1 MSAAERFTLSKEER
15 ICSKK
20 LINELFT
27 GNERSM
33 TAFPLRV
40 VFMKRTIV
48 DDQPR
53 TAMLVSVPKR
63 YFKHAVDRNSV
74 KRQVRE
80 AYRKNKHALADI
92 IASMPGTG
100 LSIAFVW
107 LSDEPQPSGEVEAS
121 MVALLSRI
129 GEKAHR
135 IYDSSRKAETHP
147 LTDQEQP

>member
-27 GNERSM
+27 GNGRSM

-53 TAMLVSVPKR
+53 AAMLVSVPKR
-63 YFKHAVDRNSV
+63 YFKHAVDRNRV

-80 AYRKNKHALADI
+80 AFRRNKSI
-92 IASMPGTG
+92 ITQNLTDDHEAVAM
-100 LSIAFVW
+100 AFVW
-107 LSDEPQPSGEVEAS
+107 LTNEKFPSSEVENR
-121 MVALLSRI
+121 MVRLLTRI
-129 GEKAHR
+129 SE
-135 IYDSSRKAETHP
+135 S
-147 LTDQEQP
+147 L

>member
-27 GNERSM
+27 GNGRSM
-33 TAFPLRV
+33 TAFPLRA

-53 TAMLVSVPKR
+53 AAMLVSVPKR
-63 YFKHAVDRNSV
+63 YFKHAVDRNRV

-80 AYRKNKHALADI
+80 AFRRNKSI
-92 IASMPGTG
+92 ITQNLTDDHEAVA
-100 LSIAFVW
+100 IAFVW
-107 LSDEPQPSGEVEAS
+107 LTDEKFPSSEVENR
-121 MVALLSRI
+121 MVRLLTRI
-129 GEKAHR
+129 SEC
-135 IYDSSRKAETHP
+135 
-147 LTDQEQP
+147 L

>member
-27 GNERSM
+27 GNGRSM

-53 TAMLVSVPKR
+53 AAMLVSVPKR
-63 YFKHAVDRNSV
+63 YFKHAVDRNRV

-80 AYRKNKHALADI
+80 AFRRNK
-92 IASMPGTG
+92 SMITQN
-100 LSIAFVW
+100 LTDDHDAVAMAFVW
-107 LSDEPQPSGEVEAS
+107 LTNEKFPSSEVENR
-121 MVALLSRI
+121 MVRLLTRI
-129 GEKAHR
+129 SEC
-135 IYDSSRKAETHP
+135 
-147 LTDQEQP
+147 L

>member
-27 GNERSM
+27 GNGRTM

-53 TAMLVSVPKR
+53 AAMLVSVPKR
-63 YFKHAVDRNSV
+63 YFKHAVDRNRV

-80 AYRKNKHALADI
+80 AFRRNKSI
-92 IASMPGTG
+92 IIQNLTDDHEDVAM
-100 LSIAFVW
+100 AFVW
-107 LSDEPQPSGEVEAS
+107 LTNEKYPSSEVENR
-121 MVALLSRI
+121 MVRLLTRI
-129 GEKAHR
+129 SEC
-135 IYDSSRKAETHP
+135 
-147 LTDQEQP
+147 L

>member
-27 GNERSM
+27 GNGRSM

-40 VFMKRTIV
+40 VFMKRTII

-53 TAMLVSVPKR
+53 AAMLVSVPKR
-63 YFKHAVDRNSV
+63 YFKHAVDRNRV

-80 AYRKNKHALADI
+80 AFRRNKSI
-92 IASMPGTG
+92 ITQNLTDDHEAVAM
-100 LSIAFVW
+100 AFVW
-107 LSDEPQPSGEVEAS
+107 LTDEKFPSSEVENR
-121 MVALLSRI
+121 MVRLLTRI
-129 GEKAHR
+129 SE
-135 IYDSSRKAETHP
+135 S
-147 LTDQEQP
+147 L

>member
-27 GNERSM
+27 GNGRSM

-53 TAMLVSVPKR
+53 AAMLVSVPKR
-63 YFKHAVDRNSV
+63 YFKHAVDRNRV

-80 AYRKNKHALADI
+80 AFRRHK
-92 IASMPGTG
+92 SMITQN
-100 LSIAFVW
+100 LTDDHESVAMAFVW
-107 LSDEPQPSGEVEAS
+107 LTNEKSPSSEVENR
-121 MVALLSRI
+121 MVRLLTRI
-129 GEKAHR
+129 SEC
-135 IYDSSRKAETHP
+135 
-147 LTDQEQP
+147 L

>member
-27 GNERSM
+27 GNGRSM

-53 TAMLVSVPKR
+53 AAMLVSVPKR
-63 YFKHAVDRNSV
+63 YFKHAVDRNRV

-80 AYRKNKHALADI
+80 AFRRNKSI
-92 IASMPGTG
+92 ITQNLTDDHEAVAM
-100 LSIAFVW
+100 AFVW
-107 LSDEPQPSGEVEAS
+107 LTDEKFPSPEVENR
-121 MVALLSRI
+121 MVRLLTRI
-129 GEKAHR
+129 SEC
-135 IYDSSRKAETHP
+135 
-147 LTDQEQP
+147 L

>member
-27 GNERSM
+27 GNGRSM

-53 TAMLVSVPKR
+53 AVMLVSVPKR
-63 YFKHAVDRNSV
+63 YFKHAVDRNRV

-80 AYRKNKHALADI
+80 AFRRNKSI
-92 IASMPGTG
+92 ITQNLTDDHDAVAM
-100 LSIAFVW
+100 AFVW
-107 LSDEPQPSGEVEAS
+107 LTDKKFPSSEVENR
-121 MVALLSRI
+121 MVRLLTRI
-129 GEKAHR
+129 SEC
-135 IYDSSRKAETHP
+135 
-147 LTDQEQP
+147 L

>member
-27 GNERSM
+27 GNGRSM

-53 TAMLVSVPKR
+53 AAMLVSVPKR
-63 YFKHAVDRNSV
+63 YFKHAVDRNRV

-80 AYRKNKHALADI
+80 AFRRNKSI
-92 IASMPGTG
+92 ITQNLTDDHEAVAM
-100 LSIAFVW
+100 AFVW
-107 LSDEPQPSGEVEAS
+107 LTNEKYPSSEVENR
-121 MVALLSRI
+121 MVRLLTRI
-129 GEKAHR
+129 SEC
-135 IYDSSRKAETHP
+135 
-147 LTDQEQP
+147 L

>member
-27 GNERSM
+27 GNGRSM

-53 TAMLVSVPKR
+53 AAMLVSVPKR
-63 YFKHAVDRNSV
+63 YFKHAVDRNRV

-80 AYRKNKHALADI
+80 AFRRNKSI
-92 IASMPGTG
+92 ITQNLTDDHEAVAM
-100 LSIAFVW
+100 AFVW
-107 LSDEPQPSGEVEAS
+107 LTNEKYPSSEIENR
-121 MVALLSRI
+121 MVRLLTRI
-129 GEKAHR
+129 SEC
-135 IYDSSRKAETHP
+135 
-147 LTDQEQP
+147 L

>member
-27 GNERSM
+27 GNGRSM

-40 VFMKRTIV
+40 VFMKRNIV

-53 TAMLVSVPKR
+53 AAMLVSVPKR
-63 YFKHAVDRNSV
+63 YFKHAVDRNRV

-80 AYRKNKHALADI
+80 AFRRNKSI
-92 IASMPGTG
+92 ITQNLTDDHEAVAM
-100 LSIAFVW
+100 AFVW
-107 LSDEPQPSGEVEAS
+107 LTDEKFPSSEVENR
-121 MVALLSRI
+121 MVRLLTRI
-129 GEKAHR
+129 SEC
-135 IYDSSRKAETHP
+135 
-147 LTDQEQP
+147 L

>member
-27 GNERSM
+27 GNGRSM

-53 TAMLVSVPKR
+53 AAMLVSVPKR
-63 YFKHAVDRNSV
+63 YFKHAVDRNRV
-74 KRQVRE
+74 KRKVRE
-80 AYRKNKHALADI
+80 AFRRNKSI
-92 IASMPGTG
+92 ITQNLTDDHEAVAM
-100 LSIAFVW
+100 AFVW
-107 LSDEPQPSGEVEAS
+107 LTDEKFPSSEVENR
-121 MVALLSRI
+121 MVRLLTRI
-129 GEKAHR
+129 SEC
-135 IYDSSRKAETHP
+135 
-147 LTDQEQP
+147 L

>member
-27 GNERSM
+27 GNGRSM

-40 VFMKRTIV
+40 VFMKRTLV

-53 TAMLVSVPKR
+53 AAMLVSVPKR
-63 YFKHAVDRNSV
+63 YFKHAVDRNRV

-80 AYRKNKHALADI
+80 AFRRNKSI
-92 IASMPGTG
+92 ITQNLTDDHEAVAM
-100 LSIAFVW
+100 AFVW
-107 LSDEPQPSGEVEAS
+107 LTDEKFPSSEVENR
-121 MVALLSRI
+121 MVRLLTRI
-129 GEKAHR
+129 SEC
-135 IYDSSRKAETHP
+135 
-147 LTDQEQP
+147 L

>member
-27 GNERSM
+27 GNGRSM

-53 TAMLVSVPKR
+53 AAMLVSVPKR
-63 YFKHAVDRNSV
+63 YFKHAVDRNRV

-80 AYRKNKHALADI
+80 AFRRNKSI
-92 IASMPGTG
+92 ITQNLTDDHEAVAM
-100 LSIAFVW
+100 AFVW
-107 LSDEPQPSGEVEAS
+107 LTNEKYPSSVVENR
-121 MVALLSRI
+121 MVRLLTRI
-129 GEKAHR
+129 SEC
-135 IYDSSRKAETHP
+135 
-147 LTDQEQP
+147 L

>member
-27 GNERSM
+27 GNGRSM

-53 TAMLVSVPKR
+53 AAMLVSVPKR
-63 YFKHAVDRNSV
+63 YFKHAVDRNRV

-80 AYRKNKHALADI
+80 AFRRNKSI
-92 IASMPGTG
+92 ITQNLTDDHEAVAM
-100 LSIAFVW
+100 AFVW
-107 LSDEPQPSGEVEAS
+107 LTDEKYPSSEVENR
-121 MVALLSRI
+121 MVRLLTRI
-129 GEKAHR
+129 SEC
-135 IYDSSRKAETHP
+135 
-147 LTDQEQP
+147 L

>member
-27 GNERSM
+27 GNGRSM

-48 DDQPR
+48 DDQPHA
-53 TAMLVSVPKR
+53 AMLVSVPKR
-63 YFKHAVDRNSV
+63 YFKHAVDRNRV

-80 AYRKNKHALADI
+80 AFRRNKSI
-92 IASMPGTG
+92 ITQNLTDDHEAVAM
-100 LSIAFVW
+100 AFVW
-107 LSDEPQPSGEVEAS
+107 LTNEKYPSSEVENR
-121 MVALLSRI
+121 MVRLLTRI
-129 GEKAHR
+129 SEC
-135 IYDSSRKAETHP
+135 
-147 LTDQEQP
+147 L

>member
-27 GNERSM
+27 GNGRSM

-53 TAMLVSVPKR
+53 AAMLVSVPKR
-63 YFKHAVDRNSV
+63 YFKHAVDRNRV

-80 AYRKNKHALADI
+80 TFRRNKSI
-92 IASMPGTG
+92 ITQNLTDDHEAVAM
-100 LSIAFVW
+100 AFVW
-107 LSDEPQPSGEVEAS
+107 LTDEKFPSSEVENR
-121 MVALLSRI
+121 MVRLLTRI
-129 GEKAHR
+129 SEC
-135 IYDSSRKAETHP
+135 
-147 LTDQEQP
+147 L

>member
-27 GNERSM
+27 GNGRSM

-48 DDQPR
+48 DGQPR
-53 TAMLVSVPKR
+53 AAMLVSVPKR
-63 YFKHAVDRNSV
+63 YFKHAVDRNRV

-80 AYRKNKHALADI
+80 AFRRNKSI
-92 IASMPGTG
+92 ITQNLTDDHEAVAM
-100 LSIAFVW
+100 AFVW
-107 LSDEPQPSGEVEAS
+107 LTDEKFPSSEVENR
-121 MVALLSRI
+121 MVRLLTRI
-129 GEKAHR
+129 SE
-135 IYDSSRKAETHP
+135 S
-147 LTDQEQP
+147 L

>member
-27 GNERSM
+27 GNGRSM

-53 TAMLVSVPKR
+53 AAMLVSVPKR
-63 YFKHAVDRNSV
+63 YFKHAVDRNRV

-80 AYRKNKHALADI
+80 AFRRHK
-92 IASMPGTG
+92 SMITQN
-100 LSIAFVW
+100 LTDDHKSVAMAFVW
-107 LSDEPQPSGEVEAS
+107 LTNEKYPSSEVENR
-121 MVALLSRI
+121 MVRLLTRI
-129 GEKAHR
+129 SEC
-135 IYDSSRKAETHP
+135 
-147 LTDQEQP
+147 L

>member
-27 GNERSM
+27 GNGRSM

-40 VFMKRTIV
+40 VFMKRTII

-53 TAMLVSVPKR
+53 AAMLVSVPKR
-63 YFKHAVDRNSV
+63 YFKHAVDRNRV

-80 AYRKNKHALADI
+80 AFRRNKSI
-92 IASMPGTG
+92 ITQNLTDDHEAVAM
-100 LSIAFVW
+100 AFVW
-107 LSDEPQPSGEVEAS
+107 LTDEKYPSSEVENR
-121 MVALLSRI
+121 MVRLLTRI
-129 GEKAHR
+129 SEC
-135 IYDSSRKAETHP
+135 
-147 LTDQEQP
+147 L

>member
-27 GNERSM
+27 GNGRSM

-53 TAMLVSVPKR
+53 AAMLVSVPKR
-63 YFKHAVDRNSV
+63 YFKHAVDRNRV
-74 KRQVRE
+74 KRQVSE
-80 AYRKNKHALADI
+80 AFRRNKSI
-92 IASMPGTG
+92 ITQNLTDDHEAVAM
-100 LSIAFVW
+100 AFVW
-107 LSDEPQPSGEVEAS
+107 LTNEKFPSSEVENR
-121 MVALLSRI
+121 MVRLLTRI
-129 GEKAHR
+129 SEC
-135 IYDSSRKAETHP
+135 
-147 LTDQEQP
+147 L

>member
-27 GNERSM
+27 GNGRSM

-53 TAMLVSVPKR
+53 AAMLVSVPKR
-63 YFKHAVDRNSV
+63 YFKHAVDRNRV

-80 AYRKNKHALADI
+80 AFRRNKSI
-92 IASMPGTG
+92 ITQNLTDDHEAVAM
-100 LSIAFVW
+100 AFVW
-107 LSDEPQPSGEVEAS
+107 LTDEKFTSSEVENR
-121 MVALLSRI
+121 MVRLLTRI
-129 GEKAHR
+129 SEC
-135 IYDSSRKAETHP
+135 
-147 LTDQEQP
+147 L

>member
-27 GNERSM
+27 GNGRSM

-40 VFMKRTIV
+40 VFMKRTII

-53 TAMLVSVPKR
+53 AAMLVSVPKR
-63 YFKHAVDRNSV
+63 YFKHAVDRNRV

-80 AYRKNKHALADI
+80 AFRRNKSI
-92 IASMPGTG
+92 IIQNLTDDHEAVAMV
-100 LSIAFVW
+100 FVW
-107 LSDEPQPSGEVEAS
+107 LTDEKFPSSEVENR
-121 MVALLSRI
+121 MVRLLTRI
-129 GEKAHR
+129 SEC
-135 IYDSSRKAETHP
+135 
-147 LTDQEQP
+147 L

>member
-27 GNERSM
+27 GNGRSM

-53 TAMLVSVPKR
+53 AAMLVSVPKR
-63 YFKHAVDRNSV
+63 HFKHAVDRNRV

-80 AYRKNKHALADI
+80 AFRRNKSI
-92 IASMPGTG
+92 ITQNLTDDHEAVAM
-100 LSIAFVW
+100 AFVW
-107 LSDEPQPSGEVEAS
+107 LTNEKFPSSDVENR
-121 MVALLSRI
+121 MVRLLTRI
-129 GEKAHR
+129 SEC
-135 IYDSSRKAETHP
+135 
-147 LTDQEQP
+147 L

>member
-27 GNERSM
+27 GNGRSM

-40 VFMKRTIV
+40 VFMKRTII

-53 TAMLVSVPKR
+53 AAMLVSVPKR
-63 YFKHAVDRNSV
+63 YFKHAVDRNRV

-80 AYRKNKHALADI
+80 AFRRNKSI
-92 IASMPGTG
+92 ITQNLTDGHEAVAM
-100 LSIAFVW
+100 AFMW
-107 LSDEPQPSGEVEAS
+107 LTDEKFPSSEVENR
-121 MVALLSRI
+121 MVRLLTRI
-129 GEKAHR
+129 SEC
-135 IYDSSRKAETHP
+135 
-147 LTDQEQP
+147 L

>member
-27 GNERSM
+27 GNGRSM

-53 TAMLVSVPKR
+53 AAMLVSVPKR
-63 YFKHAVDRNSV
+63 YFKHAVDRNRV
-74 KRQVRE
+74 KRQMRE
-80 AYRKNKHALADI
+80 AFRHNKSI
-92 IASMPGTG
+92 IIQNLTDDHEAVAM
-100 LSIAFVW
+100 AFVW
-107 LSDEPQPSGEVEAS
+107 LTNEKFPSSEVENR
-121 MVALLSRI
+121 MVRLLTRI
-129 GEKAHR
+129 SEC
-135 IYDSSRKAETHP
+135 
-147 LTDQEQP
+147 L

>member
-27 GNERSM
+27 GNGRSM

-53 TAMLVSVPKR
+53 AAMLVSVPKR
-63 YFKHAVDRNSV
+63 YFKHAVDSNRV

-80 AYRKNKHALADI
+80 AFRRHK
-92 IASMPGTG
+92 SMITQN
-100 LSIAFVW
+100 LTDDHESVAMAFVW
-107 LSDEPQPSGEVEAS
+107 LTNEKFPSYEVENR
-121 MVALLSRI
+121 MVRLLTRI
-129 GEKAHR
+129 SEC
-135 IYDSSRKAETHP
+135 
-147 LTDQEQP
+147 L

>member
-27 GNERSM
+27 GNGRSM

-40 VFMKRTIV
+40 VFMKRTII

-53 TAMLVSVPKR
+53 AAMLVSVPKR
-63 YFKHAVDRNSV
+63 YFKHAVDRNRV

-80 AYRKNKHALADI
+80 AFRRNKSI
-92 IASMPGTG
+92 ITQNLTDDHEAVAM
-100 LSIAFVW
+100 AFVW
-107 LSDEPQPSGEVEAS
+107 LTDEKFPSSEVVNR
-121 MVALLSRI
+121 MVRLLTRI
-129 GEKAHR
+129 SEC
-135 IYDSSRKAETHP
+135 
-147 LTDQEQP
+147 L

>member
-27 GNERSM
+27 GNGRSM

-53 TAMLVSVPKR
+53 AAMLVSVPKR
-63 YFKHAVDRNSV
+63 YFKHAVDRNRV

-80 AYRKNKHALADI
+80 AFRRHKSI
-92 IASMPGTG
+92 ITQNLTDDHESVAM
-100 LSIAFVW
+100 AFVW
-107 LSDEPQPSGEVEAS
+107 LTNEKYPSSEVENR
-121 MVALLSRI
+121 MVRLLTRI
-129 GEKAHR
+129 SEC
-135 IYDSSRKAETHP
+135 
-147 LTDQEQP
+147 L

>member
-27 GNERSM
+27 GNGRSM

-53 TAMLVSVPKR
+53 AAMLVSVPKR
-63 YFKHAVDRNSV
+63 YFKHAVDRNRV

-80 AYRKNKHALADI
+80 AFRRNKSI
-92 IASMPGTG
+92 ITQNLTDDHDAVAM
-100 LSIAFVW
+100 AFVW
-107 LSDEPQPSGEVEAS
+107 LTDKKFPSSEVENR
-121 MVALLSRI
+121 MVRLLTRI
-129 GEKAHR
+129 SEC
-135 IYDSSRKAETHP
+135 
-147 LTDQEQP
+147 L

>member
-27 GNERSM
+27 GNGRSM

-53 TAMLVSVPKR
+53 AAMLVSVPKR
-63 YFKHAVDRNSV
+63 YFKHAVDRNRV

-80 AYRKNKHALADI
+80 AFRRNKSI
-92 IASMPGTG
+92 ITQNLTDDHEAVAM
-100 LSIAFVW
+100 AFVW
-107 LSDEPQPSGEVEAS
+107 LTNEKFPSSEVENH
-121 MVALLSRI
+121 MVRLLTRI
-129 GEKAHR
+129 SEC
-135 IYDSSRKAETHP
+135 
-147 LTDQEQP
+147 L

>member
-27 GNERSM
+27 GNGRSM

-53 TAMLVSVPKR
+53 AAMLVSVPKR
-63 YFKHAVDRNSV
+63 YFKHAVDRNRV

-80 AYRKNKHALADI
+80 AFRRNKSI
-92 IASMPGTG
+92 IIQNLTDDHEAVAM
-100 LSIAFVW
+100 AFVW
-107 LSDEPQPSGEVEAS
+107 LTNEKFPSSEVENR
-121 MVALLSRI
+121 MVRLLTRI
-129 GEKAHR
+129 SEC
-135 IYDSSRKAETHP
+135 
-147 LTDQEQP
+147 L

>member
-27 GNERSM
+27 GNGRSM

-53 TAMLVSVPKR
+53 AAMLVSVPKR
-63 YFKHAVDRNSV
+63 YFKHAVDRNRV

-80 AYRKNKHALADI
+80 AFRHNKSI
-92 IASMPGTG
+92 ITQNLTDDHEAVAM
-100 LSIAFVW
+100 AFVW
-107 LSDEPQPSGEVEAS
+107 LTNEKYPSSEVENR
-121 MVALLSRI
+121 MVRLLTRI
-129 GEKAHR
+129 SEC
-135 IYDSSRKAETHP
+135 
-147 LTDQEQP
+147 L

>member
-27 GNERSM
+27 GNGRSM

-53 TAMLVSVPKR
+53 AAMLVSVPKR
-63 YFKHAVDRNSV
+63 YFKHAVDRNRV

-80 AYRKNKHALADI
+80 AFRRNKSI
-92 IASMPGTG
+92 ITQNLTDDHEAVA
-100 LSIAFVW
+100 IAFVW
-107 LSDEPQPSGEVEAS
+107 LTDEKFPSSEVENR
-121 MVALLSRI
+121 MVRLLTRI
-129 GEKAHR
+129 SEC
-135 IYDSSRKAETHP
+135 
-147 LTDQEQP
+147 L

>member
-27 GNERSM
+27 GNGRSM

-48 DDQPR
+48 DDEPR
-53 TAMLVSVPKR
+53 AAMLVSVPKR
-63 YFKHAVDRNSV
+63 YFKHAVDRNRV

-80 AYRKNKHALADI
+80 AFRRNKSI
-92 IASMPGTG
+92 ITQNLTDDHDAVAM
-100 LSIAFVW
+100 AFVW
-107 LSDEPQPSGEVEAS
+107 LTNEKFPSSEVENR
-121 MVALLSRI
+121 MVRLLTRI
-129 GEKAHR
+129 SEC
-135 IYDSSRKAETHP
+135 
-147 LTDQEQP
+147 L

>member
-27 GNERSM
+27 GNGRSM

-40 VFMKRTIV
+40 VFMKRIIV

-53 TAMLVSVPKR
+53 AAMLVSVPKR
-63 YFKHAVDRNSV
+63 YFKHAVDRNRV

-80 AYRKNKHALADI
+80 AFRRNKSI
-92 IASMPGTG
+92 ITQNLTDDHEAVAM
-100 LSIAFVW
+100 AFVW
-107 LSDEPQPSGEVEAS
+107 LTNEKYPSSEVENR
-121 MVALLSRI
+121 MVRLLTRI
-129 GEKAHR
+129 SEC
-135 IYDSSRKAETHP
+135 
-147 LTDQEQP
+147 L